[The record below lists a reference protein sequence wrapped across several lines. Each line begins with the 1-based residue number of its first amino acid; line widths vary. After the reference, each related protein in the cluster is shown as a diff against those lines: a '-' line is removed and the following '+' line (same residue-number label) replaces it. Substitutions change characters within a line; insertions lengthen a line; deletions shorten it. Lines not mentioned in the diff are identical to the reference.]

1 MADVLIEVDH
11 LSYQVSNQ
19 DSSVH
24 PILQDISFTIRAGE
38 WVALLGANG
47 SGKTTLVR
55 HLNALLQPSSGSVRV
70 DGMDTRD
77 KRHRP
82 LIRATAGMVFQNP
95 EDQIVAGVVEEDTA
109 FGPENLAIA
118 PPEIRRRVNEAL
130 AQVGLSAQHL
140 RPPHLLSAGQKQRLA
155 IAGVLAMRPRLIILD
170 EASTMLDPGG
180 RRAVMDI
187 MRQLHAEGMTII
199 LISHFMQEAVNA
211 DRVIILNRG
220 RLVADSSPKKIF
232 SSPSQLVDWG
242 LEQPPAA
249 AIASQLRLHLPDFP
263 AGILTSA
270 DLLKAI
276 SSLPHQPTLTNY
288 PTNLSHPPAPAAI
301 IEVNSLAHEYM
312 TGTPL
317 AHQALLDVSCS
328 IPQGSGYA
336 LLGATGSGKS
346 TLLQHLNGLLRPQE
360 GRVRVGSFDLTDP
373 KVNTR
378 SVVQMAGLVFQNPEN
393 QFFEQYVG
401 DEIAYGPRQFS
412 LDEPLA
418 ERVRWAMNMV
428 GLDFEDF
435 KDRLTFS
442 LSGGERRKVALASIL
457 ALKPQILLLDEPL
470 AGLDPASRRAI
481 LARLA
486 ELRQQVGVSLVL
498 SSHQMEDVAALA
510 QGALVLANGRSVMQD
525 CLGCVFAQPD
535 QLAAAGLAAPLAARL
550 AADLRS
556 QDWNLAPNLLTP
568 VELVEGILAS
578 IQIPARR
585 GG

>member
-1 MADVLIEVDH
+1 MDEPTASLDVLGTQNVI
-11 LSYQVSNQ
+11 
-19 DSSVH
+19 
-24 PILQDISFTIRAGE
+24 A
-38 WVALLGANG
+38 
-47 SGKTTLVR
+47 TLEKLK
-55 HLNALLQPSSGSVRV
+55 HEL
-70 DGMDTRD
+70 
-77 KRHRP
+77 
-82 LIRATAGMVFQNP
+82 
-95 EDQIVAGVVEEDTA
+95 
-109 FGPENLAIA
+109 
-118 PPEIRRRVNEAL
+118 
-130 AQVGLSAQHL
+130 
-140 RPPHLLSAGQKQRLA
+140 
-155 IAGVLAMRPRLIILD
+155 
-170 EASTMLDPGG
+170 
-180 RRAVMDI
+180 
-187 MRQLHAEGMTII
+187 GMTII

-232 SSPSQLVDWG
+232 SSPSQLADWG

-276 SSLPHQPTLTNY
+276 SCLPHQPTLTNY
-288 PTNLSHPPAPAAI
+288 PTKLSHPPAPAI

-346 TLLQHLNGLLRPQE
+346 TLLQHLNGLLRPQK